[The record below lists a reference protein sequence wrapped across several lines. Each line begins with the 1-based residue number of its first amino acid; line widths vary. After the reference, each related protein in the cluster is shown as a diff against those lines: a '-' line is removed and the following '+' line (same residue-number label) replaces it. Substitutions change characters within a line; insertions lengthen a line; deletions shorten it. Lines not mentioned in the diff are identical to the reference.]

1 MLRALGLLMKI
12 PNFIDCD
19 SAASYYTEKLN
30 KDLRALCNELV
41 DEALE
46 EIPERKFSK
55 NYARLMMK
63 QYNIDRKS
71 TKVRDVC
78 KDTCEKGN

>member
-12 PNFIDCD
+12 PNFFDCD
-19 SAASYYTEKLN
+19 TAASYYIEKLN
-30 KDLRALCNELV
+30 KDLSALCNELV

-46 EIPERKFSK
+46 EIPERKFNK
-55 NYARLMMK
+55 NYARRMMN
-63 QYNIDRKS
+63 QYNINQKS
-71 TKVRDVC
+71 TKVRDLC